1 MSANSS
7 APDLDELYL
16 VFARS
21 RRRAAVRHVES
32 KRRWPLRRRVIGAL
46 VLAVALLSLATAR
59 SPVVA
64 KAPAKSKG
72 AKPARTGSRTCGV
85 PAAYAGAFRTA
96 ARETRLPLPLLAAVA
111 WEESRMN
118 PHALSTA
125 GARGI
130 LQLMPATAKALATA
144 PADPRAD
151 ILAGRLPGTAREAF
165 RRQRRARAR
174 RVQRG
179 ADGSRE
185 ARPSSFA
192 RDAPLRQERRG
203 SRSQAR
209 GLLVPHKRQER
220 RALRLTAPKSL
231 APRYAARRSESFA
244 AGKFRNLRFSS
255 SADIDAAFRCRIARK
270 RLLNVGRRPRSPNPS
285 FCFPNTVISATC

>member
-1 MSANSS
+1 MS
-7 APDLDELYL
+7 
-16 VFARS
+16 
-21 RRRAAVRHVES
+21 
-32 KRRWPLRRRVIGAL
+32 
-46 VLAVALLSLATAR
+46 
-59 SPVVA
+59 
-64 KAPAKSKG
+64 
-72 AKPARTGSRTCGV
+72 
-85 PAAYAGAFRTA
+85 
-96 ARETRLPLPLLAAVA
+96 
-111 WEESRMN
+111 
-118 PHALSTA
+118 STL
-125 GARGI
+125 GI

-220 RALRLTAPKSL
+220 RALRLTAPKKTWRRVTRRDALRAS
-231 APRYAARRSESFA
+231 PR
-244 AGKFRNLRFSS
+244 GN
-255 SADIDAAFRCRIARK
+255 
-270 RLLNVGRRPRSPNPS
+270 
-285 FCFPNTVISATC
+285 SATCASALPQTLMPPFVAALHENAYSTSAGGLDLPIPRSVSPIR

>member
-16 VFARS
+16 IFARS
-21 RRRAAVRHVES
+21 RRRAAVRHLES

-46 VLAVALLSLATAR
+46 VLVVALLSLATAR

-64 KAPAKSKG
+64 NAPAKWTA
-72 AKPARTGSRTCGV
+72 AKPARTVSRTCAV

-144 PADPRAD
+144 PADPRAN
-151 ILAGRLPGTAREAF
+151 ILAGAGYLAQLVRRFDGNVELALAAYNAGPTAVEKLGRAPSLETLRYAKNVE
-165 RRQRRARAR
+165 ARA
-174 RVQRG
+174 
-179 ADGSRE
+179 A
-185 ARPSSFA
+185 
-192 RDAPLRQERRG
+192 
-203 SRSQAR
+203 
-209 GLLVPHKRQER
+209 K
-220 RALRLTAPKSL
+220 L
-231 APRYAARRSESFA
+231 AA
-244 AGKFRNLRFSS
+244 
-255 SADIDAAFRCRIARK
+255 C
-270 RLLNVGRRPRSPNPS
+270 
-285 FCFPNTVISATC
+285 